1 MTVMLAGLQPHTPV
15 DDDSDDDFEA
25 AEEDDDDDGAGATI
39 AAEAAAAPSKL
50 SQGNNAAAA
59 AGSQRLAQG
68 APHHKN
74 KGGAPY
80 EDGPREGITQRREK
94 PPNPK
99 TISFVFDFRKKNCQ
113 KNYDFFFLILCDVF
127 LFLKI
132 VFFLK

>member
-25 AEEDDDDDGAGATI
+25 VEEDGDDDGAGATI

-99 TISFVFDFRKKNCQ
+99 SISFVFDFRKKNCQ
-113 KNYDFFFLILCDVF
+113 KNYDFFLFFVTYF
-127 LFLKI
+127 YFLKL
-132 VFFLK
+132 FFFF

>member
-1 MTVMLAGLQPHTPV
+1 MLAGLQPHTPV

-39 AAEAAAAPSKL
+39 AAAAAAAAAAPSKL

-99 TISFVFDFRKKNCQ
+99 SISFVFDFRKKNCQ
-113 KNYDFFFLILCDVF
+113 KNYDFFYSL
-127 LFLKI
+127 
-132 VFFLK
+132 

>member
-50 SQGNNAAAA
+50 SQGNNAASAGA

-99 TISFVFDFRKKNCQ
+99 SISFVFDFRKKNCQ
-113 KNYDFFFLILCDVF
+113 KNYDFFLFFVTYFYFLTADA
-127 LFLKI
+127 
-132 VFFLK
+132 